1 LFRIKI
7 CGLTTVDDAL
17 FAAEQGAD
25 ALGLNFYPKSPR
37 YLSSERAAEIAA
49 AVNSLAV
56 GQNVRKTGVFVNE
69 SESAL
74 VAIAQAAGLDAWQL
88 HGDEPAELIASLK
101 AKSGEQRQVLRAFRC
116 REPDLGAVE
125 RYLNECNTAG
135 SLPDAVLLDA
145 YAPDAFGGTG
155 KVVDWHVVREQRSR
169 LSGLPV
175 ILAGGL
181 TPDNVAE
188 AIRTARP
195 DGVDVASGVES
206 SPGVKDPMKVR
217 DFIAAARG
225 ALEEI
230 RLIPAREAMNERK
243 PGLKAGPAPLPGV
256 PRRGGKERK

>member
-1 LFRIKI
+1 MGELALFRIKI

-37 YLSSERAAEIAA
+37 YLSPERAAEMGA
-49 AVNSLAV
+49 AVDRLAGGAGV
-56 GQNVRKTGVFVNE
+56 LKTGVFVNE
-69 SESAL
+69 SEATL

-101 AKSGEQRQVLRAFRC
+101 AKSGNRTRVLRAFRC
-116 REPDLGAVE
+116 REPDLRVVE
-125 RYLNECNTAG
+125 IYLQECLAGG
-135 SLPDAVLLDA
+135 SLLDAVLLDA

-155 KVVDWHVVREQRSR
+155 NVVDWRVVREQRSR

-206 SPGVKDPMKVR
+206 SPGVKDPVKVR

-225 ALEEI
+225 ALEE
-230 RLIPAREAMNERK
+230 MK
-243 PGLKAGPAPLPGV
+243 SLPPV
-256 PRRGGKERK
+256 RD